1 VPSGDPD
8 ALSRALEQLAGN
20 EGLRK
25 AMGDESR
32 RIVMSDMAQE
42 QVSRDIVLMY
52 QNMMMNNGGSQE
64 KLNP

>member
-1 VPSGDPD
+1 
-8 ALSRALEQLAGN
+8 LAGN